1 MTIPAGTKRVA
12 LDTTSLRGVRILLVE
27 DSFDTRESLRI
38 WLKQNGAD
46 VTAVESAAEALEALT
61 PVRPH
66 VLLSDIGLPGMSGY
80 ALMRRVRDLPAAD
93 GGQVPSAAITAYG
106 SPQDRI
112 AAIQAGFWDH
122 VPKPVDLP
130 LLLAVVVNLVRVG
143 ASHPAWTNGVA
154 AAAWPPP
161 GEPVTSE
168 G

>member
-1 MTIPAGTKRVA
+1 M
-12 LDTTSLRGVRILLVE
+12 D
-27 DSFDTRESLRI
+27 
-38 WLKQNGAD
+38 
-46 VTAVESAAEALEALT
+46 SAAEALEALA

-80 ALMRRVRDLPAAD
+80 ALMRRVRGLPAVD

-112 AAIQAGFWDH
+112 QAIQAGFWDH

-154 AAAWPPP
+154 AASWPPADSP
-161 GEPVTSE
+161 AGE

>member
-1 MTIPAGTKRVA
+1 LAW
-12 LDTTSLRGVRILLVE
+12 DTPSLHGVRILLVE
-27 DSFDTRESLRI
+27 DSYDTRESLRI

-46 VTAVESAAEALEALT
+46 VTAVESAPEALEALV

-80 ALMRRVRDLPAAD
+80 ALMRRVRGLPATD
-93 GGQVPSAAITAYG
+93 GGRVHSAAITAYG

-112 AAIQAGFWDH
+112 AAIEAGFWDH

-143 ASHPAWTNGVA
+143 AAHPAWTNGVA
-154 AAAWPPP
+154 AAAWPTAAARGPK
-161 GEPVTSE
+161 EA
-168 G
+168 

>member
-1 MTIPAGTKRVA
+1 LAWGITP
-12 LDTTSLRGVRILLVE
+12 LEGVRILLVE

-46 VTAVESAAEALEALT
+46 VTAVESAAEALEVLA

-66 VLLSDIGLPGMSGY
+66 VLLSDIGLAGMSGY
-80 ALMRRVRDLPAAD
+80 ALMRRVRDLPASD
-93 GGQVPSAAITAYG
+93 GGQVPSAAITAHA

-112 AAIQAGFWDH
+112 QAIEAGFWDH

-143 ASHPAWTNGVA
+143 ASHPAWTNGTA
-154 AAAWPPP
+154 RSTHS
-161 GEPVTSE
+161 G
-168 G
+168 

>member
-1 MTIPAGTKRVA
+1 VA
-12 LDTTSLRGVRILLVE
+12 LDTTSLKGVRILLVE

-46 VTAVESAAEALEALT
+46 VTAVESAAEALEALV

-80 ALMRRVRDLPAAD
+80 ALMRRVRDLAPMD

-154 AAAWPPP
+154 AAGWPPP
-161 GEPVTSE
+161 AAPSTET
-168 G
+168 

>member
-1 MTIPAGTKRVA
+1 MTIPGAHP
-12 LDTTSLRGVRILLVE
+12 TTLAWDSPQLKDVRILLVE

-38 WLKQNGAD
+38 WLKQHGAD
-46 VTAVESAAEALEALT
+46 VTAVESAAEALEVLA

-80 ALMRRVRDLPAAD
+80 ALMRRVRDLPATD

-122 VPKPVDLP
+122 VPKPVDLH

-143 ASHPAWTNGVA
+143 ASQPAWTNGVA
-154 AAAWPPP
+154 ASHWPLP
-161 GEPVTSE
+161 TSRE
-168 G
+168 